1 MGRLVIYE
9 RARPLLGIAP
19 ILCSFALAKLSLTVT
34 IAVLAFRKLLVGTYQ
49 NARRRS
55 HHFFLGASG
64 Q

>member
-1 MGRLVIYE
+1 MSEPGLFS
-9 RARPLLGIAP
+9 ASPP
-19 ILCSFALAKLSLTVT
+19 ILCSFALAKLSLIVT